1 MNSLAGFGFL
11 AFVWDSLLALAICN
25 DFVCLKENEKKHTY
39 FIRFLLHCCPVQCG
53 AV

>member
-39 FIRFLLHCCPVQCG
+39 FVRFLLRCCPVRCG